1 MKNYSYVTL
10 LTNDSYVYGVAL
22 LVESMKRVN
31 TKYPLHVLI
40 INEVHAATIEILNQ
54 LGVTYEYVDIIPTPE
69 DIYEHNLAFQAATA
83 ATWRNCWTKFH
94 IFNHRFH

>member
-31 TKYPLHVLI
+31 TQYPLHVLI
-40 INEVHAATIEILNQ
+40 IDEVAEATIEILKQ
-54 LGVTYEYVDIIPTPE
+54 LKVTYEKVDIIPTPE
-69 DIYEHNLAFQAATA
+69 DIYEHIITRFFNDPIQLYFYKPKLFNL
-83 ATWRNCWTKFH
+83 
-94 IFNHRFH
+94 